1 MEVCMNYLSVTQTAE
16 KWDMTPRR
24 VQVLCNEGRIEGAQ
38 RVGNVWTIP
47 ENAEKPADARKKVAK
62 KTKRVNTNISIERVW
77 AMPNKNTFDI
87 KPIHDLITEELTDG
101 LWIDPFANQN
111 KLATITNDLS
121 MEFDTDYH
129 LDALDFMKLFDSN
142 SVDGVLYDPPYS
154 PRQVSECYNNVGYNV
169 TWDTTKASFWGN
181 HKREISRIVKLG
193 GKVITFGWNSGGI
206 GYKYGFEIERILLV
220 PHGGWHND
228 TICTVEVKTHEGEI
242 PKLKR
247 DTNIMAQET
256 SNKELTKKDQKLIS
270 TLNSL
275 PKDFWDF
282 KDTDVREYTHG
293 IHNYPA
299 MMVCPISRNIIRLV
313 KEIQTVDTIFDPFM
327 GSGTVL
333 VESMLSGAKNVFGN
347 DINPLALYL
356 SKVKTTRLDINLLQR
371 ETQNLYG
378 RVSDV
383 YNQFSLQID
392 GVDEVMRRGY
402 KLDLTAKDG
411 WGTNAPEYLLK
422 YTQDNYIEIDVPNF
436 KNIGYWFKPRV
447 ILLLSLIK
455 KEINR
460 IENKDIREFIF
471 VAFSETI
478 RFVSNR
484 RNGEFKMF
492 RMPTNKVD
500 VFEPDVIKEFTT
512 ILNRNVEKMNSF
524 DEACADVGVDA
535 SISIFKNNA
544 TTLEDVPNNSVDLV
558 ITSPPYGDSRTTV
571 AYGEYSRLSLQW
583 LDLFELSEKEIM
595 GIDKT
600 LMGGNKYR
608 NGFEFTISSN
618 TLRTSL
624 ERIKDIDLERAGD
637 VYSFYLDLSKSIAA
651 IADKTKS
658 GGYQF
663 WVVGNRTVKGELLL
677 TDKIISEIAAQYGLQ
692 HIHTVDRNIINKV
705 MPSLNSPTNESG
717 VKSSTMS
724 NEHIVILR
732 KI

>member
-1 MEVCMNYLSVTQTAE
+1 MNYLSVTQTAE

-24 VQVLCNEGRIEGAQ
+24 VQVLCNEGRITGAQ

-47 ENAEKPADARKKVAK
+47 ENAEKPADARKKVAN
-62 KTKRVNTNISIERVW
+62 KTKRVNSNISIERVW

-87 KPIHDLITEELTDG
+87 KPIHDLITEELTEG

-129 LDALDFMKLFDSN
+129 LDALDFMKIFDSN

-228 TICTVEVKTHEGEI
+228 TICTVEIKTHEGKI
-242 PKLKR
+242 PNLQVYNTKMNHK
-247 DTNIMAQET
+247 NSIK
-256 SNKELTKKDQKLIS
+256 SILTQNDKKLIS
-270 TLNSL
+270 ALSSL
-275 PKDFWDF
+275 PDDYWDF
-282 KDTDVREYTHG
+282 KDNDVREYTHG
-293 IHNYPA
+293 LHNYPA

-313 KEIQTVDTIFDPFM
+313 KEVQKVDTIFDPFM

-333 VESMLSGAKNVFGN
+333 VEGMLSGINNVYGN
-347 DINPLALYL
+347 DINPLALFL
-356 SKVKTTRLDINLLQR
+356 SKVKTTRLDIYTLQQ
-371 ETQNLYG
+371 ETHSLYC
-378 RVSDV
+378 RIENT
-383 YNQFSLQID
+383 YNQYILQI
-392 GVDEVMRRGY
+392 VNIDEVMRCVY
-402 KLDLTAKDG
+402 NLDLTEKNG
-411 WGTNAPEYLLK
+411 WGIDAPKYLHK
-422 YTQDNYIEIDVPNF
+422 YVQDNYLDIDVPSF

-455 KEINR
+455 REINR
-460 IENKDIREFIF
+460 IDNKDIRDFIF

-492 RMPTNKVD
+492 RMPANKVEK
-500 VFEPDVIKEFTT
+500 FEPDVIKEFKT
-512 ILNRNVEKMNSF
+512 ILNRNIEKMNSF
-524 DEACADVGVDA
+524 DEACSDIGNNSTV
-535 SISIFKNNA
+535 SIFSNNA
-544 TTLEDVPNNSVDLV
+544 TSLKDVPDDLVDLV
-558 ITSPPYGDSRTTV
+558 VTSPPYGDSRTTV

-583 LDLFELSEKEIM
+583 LDLFDLSEKEIM

-608 NGFEFTISSN
+608 NGFEFTIPSV

-637 VYSFYLDLSKSIAA
+637 VYSFYSDLSKSIEA
-651 IADKTKS
+651 ISNKTKT

-677 TDKIISEIAAQYGLQ
+677 TDKIISEIAEQYGLK

-724 NEHIVILR
+724 NEHIVILH
-732 KI
+732 KV